1 MILTVQSDIA
11 WFITVA
17 DDTNLLNYNNL
28 VKSMNK
34 QIHQDLKNLTSRLN
48 KNEICLNISKTEVVL
63 FKTET

>member
-17 DDTNLLNYNNL
+17 DDTNLLSYNNL

-34 QIHQDLKNLTSRLN
+34 QIHQDLRNLTSGLNTNEIRLN
-48 KNEICLNISKTEVVL
+48 FSKTEVVL

>member
-17 DDTNLLNYNNL
+17 DDTNHLNYNNL

-34 QIHQDLKNLTSRLN
+34 QIHQDLKNLTSGLN
-48 KNEICLNISKTEVVL
+48 TNEIYLNISKTEVVL